1 MLTSRHI
8 PHSTLPGK
16 QKGVVLFI
24 TLIVLV
30 AMTLAA
36 ISLVRSVD
44 TTNVI
49 AGNLAFHQAATHSGD
64 AGVEAAVAWLENPP
78 SGVDL
83 TQNNPAYPFYSE
95 SRRADPSSS
104 TSWDSYWTSSLA
116 PFAQTLP
123 ADAAGNTVSYVVD
136 RMCDGAGAPGI
147 PGLSCTESVVATTS
161 TAASSSQGAGQHAL
175 QYTSQVYYRI
185 TVRIA
190 GPRNTISYI
199 QSIVAM

>member
-1 MLTSRHI
+1 MLGNRHKPFTS
-8 PHSTLPGK
+8 LPGK

-49 AGNLAFHQAATHSGD
+49 AGNLSFHQAATHSGD
-64 AGVEAAVAWLENPP
+64 TGIEAAVAWLESPP

-83 TQNNPAYPFYSE
+83 TTNNPAYPFYSPT
-95 SRRADPSSS
+95 RQDPGTSQ
-104 TSWDSYWTSSLA
+104 SWDNFWTSTLSASAATLA
-116 PFAQTLP
+116 T
-123 ADAAGNTVSYVVD
+123 DAAGNTVSYVID
-136 RMCDGAGAPGI
+136 RMCNATGPSTAPSSGC
-147 PGLSCTESVVATTS
+147 SVSVVTATS
-161 TAASSSQGAGQHAL
+161 TAASSSQGAGQRGL

-185 TVRIA
+185 TARIA
-190 GPRNTISYI
+190 GPRNTVSYV
-199 QSIVAM
+199 QSIIAL

>member
-1 MLTSRHI
+1 MLSNRHFHAT
-8 PHSTLPGK
+8 PPRR

-64 AGVEAAVAWLENPP
+64 TGVESAVAWLENPP

-83 TQNNPAYPFYSE
+83 TLTNPAYPFYSPT
-95 SRRADPSSS
+95 RQDPSASQTWDNFWTTTLASS
-104 TSWDSYWTSSLA
+104 ATTLATDS
-116 PFAQTLP
+116 
-123 ADAAGNTVSYVVD
+123 AGNTASYVID
-136 RMCDGAGAPGI
+136 RMCNATGPATSPASGC
-147 PGLSCTESVVATTS
+147 SVSVVTATS
-161 TAASSSQGAGQHAL
+161 TAASSSQGAGTVGL

-185 TVRIA
+185 TVRIV
-190 GPRNTISYI
+190 GPRNTISYV